1 MTEAQRAYNN
11 WKALQKVSMM
21 VHTNEQMFEIGFN
34 IAQDLIQELSTII
47 LAMEKDAKKMNTE
60 IQKLKKASKAS

>member
-1 MTEAQRAYNN
+1 MTEAQKAYNN

-47 LAMEKDAKKMNTE
+47 LQWRRTPRR
-60 IQKLKKASKAS
+60 

>member
-1 MTEAQRAYNN
+1 
-11 WKALQKVSMM
+11 
-21 VHTNEQMFEIGFN
+21 MFEIGFN

-60 IQKLKKASKAS
+60 IQKLKKASKAP